1 MPHVREVIWHVADQ
15 PRVAFDADL
24 LYSFGGSVTVCSVTR
39 NHAEPRVHAMIDDL
53 RGVPTASLDPTES

>member
-1 MPHVREVIWHVADQ
+1 MPHVREVRWHVTDL

-39 NHAEPRVHAMIDDL
+39 NQAEPRVLAMSDDL
-53 RGVPTASLDPTES
+53 RGVPTA